1 QLYRTILTVRIK
13 CYNAFSK
20 ASSRIIEIGVE
31 GSGTAYQPFLLLK
44 EGNTSMSLGKVDL
57 DNNLL
62 TLISSDRWLPSNLN
76 SITEIGNIA
85 SIGYFQN
92 GVLKMGILSVFE
104 DATKAGQF
112 YLKAGPTFI
121 ESLKNN
127 YPKIYSKLSEAE
139 KDRFAMDYM
148 SGDTNI

>member
-1 QLYRTILTVRIK
+1 RYLDNFVQSFSNLSKENQLNTILKLDDLMQSIKNERALNILSKRQLYRTILTVRIN

-62 TLISSDRWLPSNLN
+62 TLISSDRWL
-76 SITEIGNIA
+76 
-85 SIGYFQN
+85 
-92 GVLKMGILSVFE
+92 
-104 DATKAGQF
+104 
-112 YLKAGPTFI
+112 
-121 ESLKNN
+121 
-127 YPKIYSKLSEAE
+127 
-139 KDRFAMDYM
+139 
-148 SGDTNI
+148 